1 MIVVT
6 RRTLCLGAAALAAW
20 PACAQSQALWPADAA
35 ERLAALEKRSGARLG
50 VAVLDT
56 GNGAT
61 LQHRGDERFA
71 LCSTFK
77 LLAAA
82 LVLTRVDQGQER
94 LDRRVH
100 YTKSDIVTSSPEIE
114 RHLGDGMT
122 VAQLCEAAIT
132 RSDNTAAN
140 LILAS
145 FGGPAAWTQFVRS
158 LGDEVSRLDRIETA
172 LNDVAPGD
180 PRDTTTPA
188 AMVAD
193 MRRVLLGDTLKP
205 ASRAQLIAWL
215 MANKTGDKRLRAG
228 LPASWR
234 IGDKTGSGF
243 RGEANDIAIL
253 WPQRNGHDSVL
264 ERGPVLA
271 AVYLNAP
278 SSSGEARN
286 AVIADVGRLIAGG

>member
-1 MIVVT
+1 
-6 RRTLCLGAAALAAW
+6 
-20 PACAQSQALWPADAA
+20 
-35 ERLAALEKRSGARLG
+35 
-50 VAVLDT
+50 
-56 GNGAT
+56 
-61 LQHRGDERFA
+61 LQHRADERFA

-77 LLAAA
+77 LIAAA
-82 LVLTRVDQGQER
+82 LVLKRVDRGQER

-100 YTKSDIVTSSPEIE
+100 YTKSDLVTYSPEIE
-114 RHLGDGMT
+114 RHLGDGLT
-122 VAQLCEAAIT
+122 LAQLCKAAIT
-132 RSDNTAAN
+132 QSDNTAAN

-145 FGGPAAWTQFVRS
+145 FGGPAAWTQFARS
-158 LGDEVSRLDRIETA
+158 LGDNVSRLDRIETA

-193 MRRVLLGDTLKP
+193 MRRVLLGDTLTP

-215 MANKTGDKRLRAG
+215 MANRTGGQRLRAG
-228 LPASWR
+228 LPATWR

-253 WPQRNGHDSVL
+253 WPPQSGHDGGPD
-264 ERGPVLA
+264 RAPVLA

-286 AVIADVGRLIAGG
+286 AAIADVGRLIAGG